1 MEDTKAYKEIY
12 DELYEKFEAEIKEN
26 LIEDDKSYD
35 FETHKD
41 EFLEFNGNHN
51 NSLSLLSEGNDYY
64 INLVFNEYDDIVSDI
79 YLEDLDL
86 KFRNLTK
93 RKLTEYV
100 LYKACNEVCSDIEE
114 ESYIIEEHNR
124 IQYYKDYAEEV
135 NECDKVVMSYM
146 SGEWLKNSCIGRFF
160 NRALIDE
167 DKDAEEYEIGIFLK
181 ERDKTLPEYMTEV
194 YFKIEKLGSKIHY
207 NKYNT
212 SSPFAL
218 EMCIIEDHII
228 YDDVEE

>member
-12 DELYEKFEAEIKEN
+12 DELYEKFEAEIKEK

-41 EFLEFNGNHN
+41 EFLDENAFSNDC
-51 NSLSLLSEGNDYY
+51 LSLLSEGNDYY

-79 YLEDLDL
+79 YLEDLDV

-93 RKLTEYV
+93 RKLTDYV
-100 LYKACNEVCSDIEE
+100 LYKACEEVCSDIVD
-114 ESYIIEEHNR
+114 SYIIEEHNR

-135 NECDKVVMSYM
+135 NECKVVMSYI

-167 DKDAEEYEIGIFLK
+167 DENAEEYEIAIFLK

-194 YFKIEKLGSKIHY
+194 YFSSEKLGSSKIHY

-218 EMCIIEDHII
+218 EMCIIEDHIM
-228 YDDVEE
+228 YEDDEY